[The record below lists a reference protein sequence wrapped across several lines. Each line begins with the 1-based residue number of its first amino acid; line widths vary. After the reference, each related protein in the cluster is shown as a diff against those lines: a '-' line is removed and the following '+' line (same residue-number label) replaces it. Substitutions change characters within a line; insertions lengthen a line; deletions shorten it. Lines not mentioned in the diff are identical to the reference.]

1 MRRTLS
7 IASSALALAAAL
19 VVCACT
25 DLLTEDPKGFTTT
38 DTFYKTGAD
47 LKSATIAIYNSL
59 RGMQGQAQ
67 WTTPELASDQTR
79 ADNREPNLGTS
90 GPDFLDWD
98 ASTGNT
104 GGYWGTAYAMITR
117 ANLVLANGPGIDAP
131 NAQMKAY
138 NLAEAKFMRGYAY
151 LWLVKVYDD
160 VPLLLSPAEQ
170 ANPRPTRTP
179 VEQVDQA
186 IIKDL
191 TEAEAAL
198 PATWPSSDGY
208 GDPTQGRV
216 TQGAAQM
223 ALADLYQWRSSFM
236 LKNEW
241 QQASDWA
248 DSVIQSGVWALN
260 NDYLSTF
267 LPKNKGNKEMILVIA
282 NSGVTTNTRSLFQLF
297 YYPRDWGLD
306 QGQGGGWGLIHPTTW
321 FYNSYL
327 PGDYRRDTGRGF
339 ASQGA
344 YVWGGCSVSNVCP
357 ATSPAPNDT
366 FADGPMPYKYRKSDN
381 GVNWMLNDVDTPLYR
396 FADALLMYAEAQN
409 ELGNSAVAVQYL
421 NLIRARARKGT
432 GAESRAE
439 PHDYGTAGELMDKL
453 SVREAIYMERAWELA
468 FEGKRWFDLVRRDSE
483 EPGYWANSL
492 RAHDPNVEKLHPL
505 ADFKKRFPIPQ
516 TQINANPA
524 LTQNPGY

>member
-1 MRRTLS
+1 MRRNRL
-7 IASSALALAAAL
+7 IASSLAVAAL
-19 VVCACT
+19 YVVCACT

-38 DTFYKTGAD
+38 DSFYKTGAD
-47 LKSATIAIYNSL
+47 LNSATIAIYNAL
-59 RGMQGQAQ
+59 RGMQGQAP
-67 WTTPELASDQTR
+67 WTTPDLASDQAT

-104 GGYWGTAYAMITR
+104 GGYWGTAYSMITR

-131 NAQMKAY
+131 YPQIKAY

-179 VEQVDQA
+179 VEQVEQA

-191 TEAEAAL
+191 TEAAAAL

-208 GDPTQGRV
+208 GNPTLGRV
-216 TQGAAQM
+216 TRGAAQM

-248 DSVIQSGVWALN
+248 DSVIRSGVWALN

-267 LPKNKGNKEMILVIA
+267 LPQNKGNREMIFVIG

-306 QGQGGGWGLIHPTTW
+306 QGQGGGWGLIHPPTGFW
-321 FYNSYL
+321 NSYA
-327 PGDYRRDTGRGF
+327 PGDYRRTVDTAF
-339 ASQGA
+339 AATPA
-344 YVWGGCSVSNVCP
+344 YVRGGGSASGPCP
-357 ATSPAPNDT
+357 APSAAPTD
-366 FADGPMPYKYRKSDN
+366 
-381 GVNWMLNDVDTPLYR
+381 R
-396 FADALLMYAEAQN
+396 FAN
-409 ELGNSAVAVQYL
+409 GP
-421 NLIRARARKGT
+421 R
-432 GAESRAE
+432 
-439 PHDYGTAGELMDKL
+439 P
-453 SVREAIYMERAWELA
+453 
-468 FEGKRWFDLVRRDSE
+468 
-483 EPGYWANSL
+483 
-492 RAHDPNVEKLHPL
+492 
-505 ADFKKRFPIPQ
+505 
-516 TQINANPA
+516 
-524 LTQNPGY
+524 